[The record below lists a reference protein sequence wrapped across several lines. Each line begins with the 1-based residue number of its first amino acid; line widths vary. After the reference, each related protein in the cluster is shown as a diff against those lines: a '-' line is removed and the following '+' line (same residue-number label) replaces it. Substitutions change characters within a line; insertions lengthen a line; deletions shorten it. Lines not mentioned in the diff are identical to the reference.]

1 MLLAALLLGDG
12 GLKYYAPSAAVQEAR
27 SALRAQN
34 WVGQGWVPGVLLG
47 EVPRQNVLTD
57 RDPFDTALESRTDF
71 VLLSEA
77 LPSFEVPSA
86 RVAALRTRLA
96 RDPNWVEIS
105 TSARRETLSL
115 FKRKFQKK

>member
-1 MLLAALLLGDG
+1 
-12 GLKYYAPSAAVQEAR
+12 
-27 SALRAQN
+27 
-34 WVGQGWVPGVLLG
+34 
-47 EVPRQNVLTD
+47 VPRQNVLTD

-71 VLLSEA
+71 VLLSET
-77 LPSFEVPSA
+77 LPSFEVPAA

-115 FKRKFQKK
+115 FKRKIQKK